1 MEVLLNQIPFGSLQG
16 VNAVEKTLV
25 GRPMEILLIEDN
37 RGDARLAMEALKEG
51 NVKHRMT
58 LIPDGD
64 EAMQFLRRENRFRL
78 APRPDIILLDLTLP
92 GKDGR
97 EVLAEVKQEEELQ
110 SIPIVIL
117 TASADHEDFLRSQQ
131 LNVDDYLTK
140 PVNLKKFIAVVKQ
153 LKARWHAD
161 VLLPVFD

>member
-1 MEVLLNQIPFGSLQG
+1 
-16 VNAVEKTLV
+16 
-25 GRPMEILLIEDN
+25 MEILLIEDN

-64 EAMQFLRRENRFRL
+64 EAMQFLRRQQRFRL

-97 EVLAEVKQEEELQ
+97 DVLREIREDQEL
-110 SIPIVIL
+110 SDIPVVIL
-117 TASADHEDFLRSQQ
+117 TASQDHEDLLRSQR
-131 LNVDDYLTK
+131 LNVEGYLIK
-140 PVNLKKFIAVVKQ
+140 PINLENFIALVRQ
-153 LKARWHAD
+153 LRAMWHAD
-161 VLLPVFD
+161 VILPSFD